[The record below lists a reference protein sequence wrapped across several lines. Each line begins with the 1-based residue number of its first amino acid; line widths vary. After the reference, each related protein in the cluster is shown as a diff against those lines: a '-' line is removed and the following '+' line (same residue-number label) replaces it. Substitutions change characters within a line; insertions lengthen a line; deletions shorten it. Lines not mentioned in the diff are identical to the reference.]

1 MNRRRNA
8 RIRRF
13 IEVHQAVVGQENI
26 GETKPHFPERIENLK
41 GMAIKMNEEK
51 KFRLNTDETEAIP
64 ACEDTTAAEQAPF
77 KVFATQE
84 EYQTYFDRILGQ
96 RLKNARKAEDTLH
109 KLEPMLQQLQHGSAR
124 RRKPVRFEDVV
135 SSTSGAQNVIWE
147 KNRTICRLLG
157 NANSGAEESEGQT
170 VSPDDPVFHSDKV
183 AKALERDFSAIPE
196 QDAVLYRDVN
206 FGELAKDRKFLAL
219 LSNGLSVTEAYA
231 ALHLDEIAGKLAKRT
246 GKQIIDNII
255 AKGSRPPE
263 NVLQNGISGN
273 LSPNVAAM
281 NNDEIDA
288 LLARA
293 QRGENIM
300 L

>member
-77 KVFATQE
+77 KVFATKE

-109 KLEPMLQQLQHGSAR
+109 KLEPMLQQLQHA
-124 RRKPVRFEDVV
+124 V
-135 SSTSGAQNVIWE
+135 GASDRE
-147 KNRTICRLLG
+147 ELCRLLG

-196 QDAVLYRDVN
+196 QDAVLYQDADV
-206 FGELAKDRKFLAL
+206 GELAKYRKFLAL

-246 GKQIIDNII
+246 GKHIVDNII
-255 AKGSRPPE
+255 ARGSRPPE

-293 QRGENIM
+293 QRGENII

>member
-77 KVFATQE
+77 KVFATKE

-109 KLEPMLQQLQHGSAR
+109 KLEPVLQQLQHAVGASDR
-124 RRKPVRFEDVV
+124 EELCRFI
-135 SSTSGAQNVIWE
+135 GNV
-147 KNRTICRLLG
+147 G
-157 NANSGAEESEGQT
+157 PGAEESEGQT
-170 VSPDDPVFHSDKV
+170 VSPDNPVFHSDKV

-246 GKQIIDNII
+246 GKQIVDNII
-255 AKGSRPPE
+255 ARGSRPPE

-293 QRGENIM
+293 QRGENII

>member
-77 KVFATQE
+77 KVFATKE
-84 EYQTYFDRILGQ
+84 EYQTYFDRILRQ

-109 KLEPMLQQLQHGSAR
+109 KLEPMLQQLQHA
-124 RRKPVRFEDVV
+124 V
-135 SSTSGAQNVIWE
+135 GASDRE
-147 KNRTICRLLG
+147 ELCRLLG

-170 VSPDDPVFHSDKV
+170 VSPDNPVFHSDKV

-196 QDAVLYRDVN
+196 QDAVLYQDADV
-206 FGELAKDRKFLAL
+206 GELAKDRKFLAL

-293 QRGENIM
+293 QRGENII

>member
-1 MNRRRNA
+1 
-8 RIRRF
+8 
-13 IEVHQAVVGQENI
+13 
-26 GETKPHFPERIENLK
+26 
-41 GMAIKMNEEK
+41 MNEEK

-77 KVFATQE
+77 KVFATKE

-109 KLEPMLQQLQHGSAR
+109 KLEPMLQQLQHA
-124 RRKPVRFEDVV
+124 V
-135 SSTSGAQNVIWE
+135 GASDRE
-147 KNRTICRLLG
+147 ELCRLLG

-246 GKQIIDNII
+246 GKQIVDNII
-255 AKGSRPPE
+255 ARGSRPPE

-293 QRGENIM
+293 QRGENII

>member
-26 GETKPHFPERIENLK
+26 GETKPHFPERMKSLK

-64 ACEDTTAAEQAPF
+64 ACEDTAAAEQAPF
-77 KVFATQE
+77 KVFATKE
-84 EYQTYFDRILGQ
+84 EYQSYFDRILGQ
-96 RLKNARKAEDTLH
+96 RLKNARKAEDTLNR
-109 KLEPMLQQLQHGSAR
+109 LEPVLQQLQHAVGASDR
-124 RRKPVRFEDVV
+124 EELCRFI
-135 SSTSGAQNVIWE
+135 GNV
-147 KNRTICRLLG
+147 G
-157 NANSGAEESEGQT
+157 PGAEESEGQT
-170 VSPDDPVFHSDKV
+170 VSPDNPVFHSDKV

-231 ALHLDEIAGKLAKRT
+231 ALHLDEIAGKLVKRT
-246 GKQIIDNII
+246 GKQIVDNII
-255 AKGSRPPE
+255 ARGSRPPE

-293 QRGENIM
+293 QRGENII

>member
-1 MNRRRNA
+1 
-8 RIRRF
+8 
-13 IEVHQAVVGQENI
+13 
-26 GETKPHFPERIENLK
+26 
-41 GMAIKMNEEK
+41 MNEEK

-64 ACEDTTAAEQAPF
+64 ACEDTAAAEQAPF
-77 KVFATQE
+77 KVFATKE
-84 EYQTYFDRILGQ
+84 EYQSYFDRILGQ
-96 RLKNARKAEDTLH
+96 RLKNARKAEDTLNR
-109 KLEPMLQQLQHGSAR
+109 LEPVLQQLQHAVGASDR
-124 RRKPVRFEDVV
+124 EELCRFI
-135 SSTSGAQNVIWE
+135 GNV
-147 KNRTICRLLG
+147 G
-157 NANSGAEESEGQT
+157 PGAEESEGQT

-293 QRGENIM
+293 QRGENII

>member
-77 KVFATQE
+77 KVFATKE

-109 KLEPMLQQLQHGSAR
+109 KLEPMLQQLQHA
-124 RRKPVRFEDVV
+124 V
-135 SSTSGAQNVIWE
+135 GASDRE
-147 KNRTICRLLG
+147 ELCRLLG

-219 LSNGLSVTEAYA
+219 LSNVLSVTEAYA

-293 QRGENIM
+293 QRGENII

>member
-1 MNRRRNA
+1 
-8 RIRRF
+8 
-13 IEVHQAVVGQENI
+13 
-26 GETKPHFPERIENLK
+26 
-41 GMAIKMNEEK
+41 MNEEK

-64 ACEDTTAAEQAPF
+64 ACEDTAAAEQAPF
-77 KVFATQE
+77 KVFATKE
-84 EYQTYFDRILGQ
+84 EYQSYFDRILGQ
-96 RLKNARKAEDTLH
+96 RLKNARKAEDTLNR
-109 KLEPMLQQLQHGSAR
+109 LEPVLQQLQHAVGASDR
-124 RRKPVRFEDVV
+124 EELCRFI
-135 SSTSGAQNVIWE
+135 GNV
-147 KNRTICRLLG
+147 G
-157 NANSGAEESEGQT
+157 PGAEESEGQT
-170 VSPDDPVFHSDKV
+170 VSPDNPVFHSDKV

-246 GKQIIDNII
+246 GKQIVDNII
-255 AKGSRPPE
+255 ARGSRPPE

-293 QRGENIM
+293 QRGESII

>member
-51 KFRLNTDETEAIP
+51 KFRLNTDDTESVSVSG
-64 ACEDTTAAEQAPF
+64 DTTAAEQAPF
-77 KVFATQE
+77 KVFATKE
-84 EYQTYFDRILGQ
+84 EYQSYFDRILGQ
-96 RLKNARKAEDTLH
+96 RLKNARKAEDTLNR
-109 KLEPMLQQLQHGSAR
+109 LEPVLQQLQHA
-124 RRKPVRFEDVV
+124 V
-135 SSTSGAQNVIWE
+135 GASDRE
-147 KNRTICRLLG
+147 ELCRLLG

-196 QDAVLYRDVN
+196 QDAVLYQDADV
-206 FGELAKDRKFLAL
+206 GELAKDRKFLAL

>member
-64 ACEDTTAAEQAPF
+64 ACEDTAAAEQAPF
-77 KVFATQE
+77 KVFATKE
-84 EYQTYFDRILGQ
+84 EYQSYFDRILGQ
-96 RLKNARKAEDTLH
+96 RLKNARKAEDTLNR
-109 KLEPMLQQLQHGSAR
+109 LEPVLQQLQHAVGASDR
-124 RRKPVRFEDVV
+124 EELCRFI
-135 SSTSGAQNVIWE
+135 GNV
-147 KNRTICRLLG
+147 G
-157 NANSGAEESEGQT
+157 PGAEESEGQT
-170 VSPDDPVFHSDKV
+170 VSPDNPVFHSDKV

-246 GKQIIDNII
+246 GKQIVDNII
-255 AKGSRPPE
+255 ARGSRPPE

-293 QRGENIM
+293 QRGENII

>member
-64 ACEDTTAAEQAPF
+64 ACEDTAAAEQAPF
-77 KVFATQE
+77 KVFATKE
-84 EYQTYFDRILGQ
+84 EYQSYFDRILGQ

-109 KLEPMLQQLQHGSAR
+109 KLEPMLQQLQHA
-124 RRKPVRFEDVV
+124 V
-135 SSTSGAQNVIWE
+135 GASDRE
-147 KNRTICRLLG
+147 ELCRLLG
-157 NANSGAEESEGQT
+157 NVGPGAEESEGQT
-170 VSPDDPVFHSDKV
+170 VSPDNPVFHSDKV

-246 GKQIIDNII
+246 GKQIVDNII
-255 AKGSRPPE
+255 ARGSRPPE

-293 QRGENIM
+293 QRGENII

>member
-1 MNRRRNA
+1 
-8 RIRRF
+8 
-13 IEVHQAVVGQENI
+13 
-26 GETKPHFPERIENLK
+26 
-41 GMAIKMNEEK
+41 MNEEK
-51 KFRLNTDETEAIP
+51 NFRLNTDDTESVSVS
-64 ACEDTTAAEQAPF
+64 EDTAAAEQAPF
-77 KVFATQE
+77 KVFATKE

-96 RLKNARKAEDTLH
+96 RLKSARKAEDTLNR
-109 KLEPMLQQLQHGSAR
+109 LEPVLQQLQHAVGASDR
-124 RRKPVRFEDVV
+124 EELCRF
-135 SSTSGAQNVIWE
+135 I
-147 KNRTICRLLG
+147 G

-170 VSPDDPVFHSDKV
+170 VSPDNSVFHSDKV

-196 QDAVLYRDVN
+196 QDAVLYQDADV
-206 FGELAKDRKFLAL
+206 GELAKDRKFLAL

-246 GKQIIDNII
+246 GKQIIDHII

-293 QRGENIM
+293 QRGESII

>member
-64 ACEDTTAAEQAPF
+64 ACEDTAAAEQAPF
-77 KVFATQE
+77 KVFATKE
-84 EYQTYFDRILGQ
+84 EYQSYFDRILGQ
-96 RLKNARKAEDTLH
+96 RLKNARKAEDTLNR
-109 KLEPMLQQLQHGSAR
+109 LEPVLQQLQHAVGASDR
-124 RRKPVRFEDVV
+124 GELCRFI
-135 SSTSGAQNVIWE
+135 GNV
-147 KNRTICRLLG
+147 G
-157 NANSGAEESEGQT
+157 PGAEESEGQT

-293 QRGENIM
+293 QRGENII